1 MLGRKQTSSPT
12 RSSSKRGRQEKSA
25 RQVSALPSSPEFSL
39 TTADTRRGR
48 LDLFLID
55 PGNKIIVTIE
65 NKAGASL
72 TETQLSDYYAAVSQ
86 QISNR
91 RVFSDYQFAYIVV
104 DRDLA
109 DYPEEHLKS
118 LGNKWALLD
127 YGWLEASANRA
138 RLHLERNNR
147 SSPVA
152 HGVLPEADW
161 VAESKR
167 KAGQRACRGTCF
179 PA

>member
-1 MLGRKQTSSPT
+1 MDARKNPHVKF
-12 RSSSKRGRQEKSA
+12 RLCLHR
-25 RQVSALPSSPEFSL
+25 PEFSL

-91 RVFSDYQFAYIVV
+91 RVSPII
-104 DRDLA
+104 
-109 DYPEEHLKS
+109 
-118 LGNKWALLD
+118 
-127 YGWLEASANRA
+127 
-138 RLHLERNNR
+138 
-147 SSPVA
+147 SSPISSSTA
-152 HGVLPEADW
+152 TSRTIPK
-161 VAESKR
+161 SI
-167 KAGQRACRGTCF
+167 
-179 PA
+179 